1 MKTALTTLC
10 IGDHAINWERF
21 LEASWRQYV
30 KKHGYDLVVFD
41 RPFDASPEAAGR
53 KLAWQKMLLLEQ
65 PALAAYDRVVWVD
78 CDIFINHLIAPP
90 IDAGIDPDKI
100 AICEETPYPGDPVL
114 ATGRA
119 RARAFIDASLA
130 KTFGDAKG
138 GDLYALNGFPG
149 FRGPLLNNGV
159 FVCGRRE
166 HAALM
171 RSVYEKYRDRGRTGA
186 AFEMVPFSYEL
197 VTQGRYQLLDPRFNV
212 IYAKFMLT
220 MLNLPVE
227 DPLVNGQIAF
237 VAGAV
242 ANSYFLHFAGRHTEI
257 RFCRFLS
264 LENGRV
270 ELDPET
276 IAERLHDK
284 TLLNFPKPAAGQ
296 PGPRGVSPRPRRS

>member
-1 MKTALTTLC
+1 MKTALATLC
-10 IGDHAINWERF
+10 IGDHAINWERH
-21 LEASWRQYV
+21 LEASWRSYV
-30 KKHGYDLVVFD
+30 RKHGYDLVRFD
-41 RPFDASPEAAGR
+41 RPFDESPEAAGR

-78 CDIFINHLIAPP
+78 CDIFINHLTAPP
-90 IDAGIDPDKI
+90 IDAGLDPDKI
-100 AICEETPYPGDPVL
+100 AICEETPYPSDPIL

-119 RARAFIDASLA
+119 RAAAKIDASLA
-130 KTFGDAKG
+130 KIFGDAKG

-149 FRGPLLNNGV
+149 FAGPLLNNGV

-166 HAALM
+166 HAGFM
-171 RSVYEKYRDRGRTGA
+171 RAVYEKYRDRGRAGA

-197 VTQGRYQLLDPRFNV
+197 VTQSRYQLLDPRFNV
-212 IYAKFMLT
+212 IYAKLMLT
-220 MLNLPVE
+220 ILNLQTE

-257 RFCRFLS
+257 RFCRFLN

-270 ELDPET
+270 ELDREA
-276 IAERLHDK
+276 IAGRLRDH
-284 TLLNFPKPAAGQ
+284 TVPNYLGSPPPRQVSRSPK
-296 PGPRGVSPRPRRS
+296 RS